1 MLATLKRIVQEVN
14 GAGDLSETLSIIVTR
29 VKQAMNVD
37 VCSVYLLDIV
47 ADAYVLMA
55 TDGLNPEAVGSV
67 SLARGEGLV
76 SVVGETEEALN
87 LDDAPLHPRYHFVA
101 ETGESYYHG
110 FLGVPIIHHR
120 SVMGVLVVRQE
131 DKRRFDEDELAF
143 LLTVAAQL
151 SGAIAL
157 AMVNGGI
164 RSLSHH
170 TAGDGDSRPIQGLAG
185 SPGVAAGT
193 VLVTYPATDLE
204 AVPDRQPTDIEAEIA
219 SFRAAL
225 EAARE
230 DIRALDAHM
239 GASLAAEDR
248 ALFHAYS
255 LMLDSPGLEAQTIE
269 RIRAGNWA
277 PGALR
282 ATIREHTRI
291 FEAMEDPYLRERAG
305 DIRDIGT
312 RILVRLQQ
320 ISPVRQQAFP
330 PNTILVGDE
339 LTVSALAEV
348 PLECLAGVVSV
359 RGSTFSHVAILA
371 RSLGIP
377 AVLGVSELSVT
388 HLDGAE
394 LIVDGYRGWIYVRP
408 SPAIRDEYERLI
420 SDEKQLTR
428 GLEEL
433 RDLPAVTTDG
443 IHVPLYANAGLISDV
458 VPSLR
463 QGAEGIGLYRTEF
476 PFMIRSQFP
485 GEEEQRRIYRQVL
498 EAFAPRPV
506 TIRTLDIGGDKM
518 LPYFPIHEENPFLGW
533 RGIRISLDHPE
544 LFLIQLRAI
553 MRADIGLGNARL
565 LLPMISSVS
574 EVDASLRLLR
584 RVHQELLE
592 EAPDVRLPPIGV
604 MVEVPSAIYLID
616 ALARRVDY
624 LSIGSNDLTQY
635 MLAVD
640 RNNSRVAGLYDALHP
655 AVLRALTQA
664 ISGAQRCGKPIG
676 VCGEMAGDPAAVIL
690 LLGMGV
696 SNLSASVASLPRIKR
711 VIRSFALSQARDILE
726 QALVMDNADEIRA
739 YLAAVLETAGLGGL
753 VRVGQ

>member
-14 GAGDLSETLSIIVTR
+14 GAGDLAEALHIIVTR
-29 VKQAMNVD
+29 VKQAMSVD
-37 VCSVYLLDIV
+37 VCSVYLFDNLV
-47 ADAYVLMA
+47 EQYVLMA
-55 TDGLNPEAVGSV
+55 TDGFNQEAVGTV
-67 SLARGEGLV
+67 RLKRGEGLV

-87 LDDAPLHPRYHFVA
+87 LDDAPSHPRYHFVA

-120 SVMGVLVVRQE
+120 SVMGVLVVRQK
-131 DKRRFDEDELAF
+131 DKRRFDEDEVAF

-164 RSLSHH
+164 RGLNQQALGEESH
-170 TAGDGDSRPIQGLAG
+170 PIPGLAG
-185 SPGVAAGT
+185 APGVAAGT
-193 VLVTYPATDLE
+193 ALVIYPPTDLD

-219 SFRAAL
+219 SFRSAL
-225 EAARE
+225 EAARA
-230 DIRALDAHM
+230 DIGALESVM
-239 GASLAAEDR
+239 GESLSDEDR
-248 ALFHAYS
+248 ALFRAYS
-255 LMLDSPGLEAQTIE
+255 LMLASPGLERETIE

-282 ATIREHTRI
+282 ATIREHTRV

-305 DIRDIGT
+305 DIRDVGL
-312 RILVRLQQ
+312 RILARLQQ
-320 ISPVRQQAFP
+320 ITPTRPQSFP
-330 PNTILVGDE
+330 PNTILVGEE

-377 AVLGVSELSVT
+377 AVLGVSELPVT
-388 HLDGAE
+388 HVDGTE
-394 LIVDGYRGWIYVRP
+394 IVVDGYRGWIYVKP
-408 SPAIRDEYERLI
+408 SATVRAEYDRLI
-420 SDEKQLTR
+420 REEKQLTR
-428 GLEEL
+428 DLEEL
-433 RDLPAVTTDG
+433 RDLPPVTIDG
-443 IHVPLYANAGLISDV
+443 VHVPLYANAGLISDV

-476 PFMIRSQFP
+476 PFMIRNQFP

-506 TIRTLDIGGDKM
+506 TIRTLDVGGDKM

-544 LFLIQLRAI
+544 LFQIQLRAI
-553 MRADIGLGNARL
+553 MRADIGLNNARL

-574 EVDASLRLLR
+574 EVEASLRLLR
-584 RVHQELLE
+584 RVHQDLQE
-592 EAPDVRLPPIGV
+592 EEPGVRLPPIGV
-604 MVEVPSAIYLID
+604 MVEVPSAVYMIE
-616 ALARRVDY
+616 ALAQRVDY

-640 RNNSRVAGLYDALHP
+640 RNNSRVATLYDALHP
-655 AVLRALTQA
+655 AVLRALAQA
-664 ISGAQRCGKPIG
+664 ISGAQRCGRPIG
-676 VCGEMAGDPAAVIL
+676 VCGEMAGDPAAVLL

-711 VIRSFALSQARDILE
+711 VIRSFSLSQARDILD
-726 QALVMDNADEIRA
+726 QALAMDDAREIRS
-739 YLAAVLETAGLGGL
+739 YLASILESAGLGSL

>member
-14 GAGDLSETLSIIVTR
+14 GAGDLAETLHIIVTR
-29 VKQAMNVD
+29 VKQAMKVD
-37 VCSVYLLDIV
+37 VCSVYLLDAA
-47 ADAYVLMA
+47 ADEYVLMA
-55 TDGLNPEAVGSV
+55 TDGLNPAAVGAV
-67 SLARGEGLV
+67 RLARGEGLI

-87 LDDAPLHPRYHFVA
+87 LDDAPTHTRYHFVA
-101 ETGESYYHG
+101 ETGESHYHG

-164 RSLSHH
+164 RSFNRQAS
-170 TAGDGDSRPIQGLAG
+170 GDGSRPIQGLAG
-185 SPGVAAGT
+185 APGVAAGIA
-193 VLVTYPATDLE
+193 LVIYPPTDLD
-204 AVPDRQPTDIEAEIA
+204 AVPDRQATDIEAEIV

-230 DIRALDAHM
+230 DIHALEAIM
-239 GASLAAEDR
+239 GEALTAEDQ
-248 ALFHAYS
+248 ALFRAYS
-255 LMLDSPGLEAQTIE
+255 LMLASPGLERETIE

-277 PGALR
+277 AGALR
-282 ATIREHTRI
+282 ATIREHTRV
-291 FEAMEDPYLRERAG
+291 FEAMEDPYLRERAS
-305 DIRDIGT
+305 DIRDIGL
-312 RILVRLQQ
+312 RILARLQQ
-320 ISPVRQQAFP
+320 ISSTRQQAFP
-330 PNTILVGDE
+330 PNTILVGEE

-377 AVLGVSELSVT
+377 AVLGVSDLPVT
-388 HLDGAE
+388 HVDGTE
-394 LIVDGYRGWIYVRP
+394 LIVDGYRGWIYV
-408 SPAIRDEYERLI
+408 SPAATVRAEYERLI
-420 SDEKQLTR
+420 SDEKQLTQ

-443 IHVPLYANAGLISDV
+443 VHVPLYANAGLISDV

-485 GEEEQRRIYRQVL
+485 GEEEQRRVYRQVL
-498 EAFAPRPV
+498 EAFSPRPV

-518 LPYFPIHEENPFLGW
+518 LPYFPIHEPNPFLGW

-553 MRADIGLGNARL
+553 MRADIGLNNARL
-565 LLPMISSVS
+565 LLPMISTVS
-574 EVDASLRLLR
+574 EVEASLRLLR

-592 EAPDVRLPPIGV
+592 EEPEVRLPPIGV
-604 MVEVPSAIYLID
+604 MVEVPSAVYMIE

-640 RNNSRVAGLYDALHP
+640 RNNSRVAGLYDALNP
-655 AVLRALTQA
+655 AVLRALAQA
-664 ISGAQRCGKPIG
+664 ISGAQRCGRPIG

-711 VIRSFALSQARDILE
+711 VIRSFALAQARDILD
-726 QALVMDNADEIRA
+726 QALVMDDAGEIRA
-739 YLAAVLETAGLGGL
+739 YLASVLETAGLGGL